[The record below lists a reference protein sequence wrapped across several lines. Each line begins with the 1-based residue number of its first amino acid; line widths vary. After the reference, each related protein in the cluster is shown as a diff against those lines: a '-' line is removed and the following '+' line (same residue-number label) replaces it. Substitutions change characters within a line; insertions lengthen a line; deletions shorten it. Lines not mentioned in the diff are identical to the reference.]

1 MTLAYINF
9 FWLILIVT
17 KCVINLKDGG
27 FDVWSDGTN
36 LGEYNNWLRSQ
47 DANFEGE
54 RCAVLD
60 TEMWDCTDTCEYPD
74 GNWIAKNCT
83 QKHSYMCKVKTGL

>member
-1 MTLAYINF
+1 MYLQ
-9 FWLILIVT
+9 
-17 KCVINLKDGG
+17 DGG
-27 FDVWSDGTN
+27 FEQWSDGSN
-36 LGEYNNWLRSQ
+36 LGDYNNWLRSQ
-47 DANFEGE
+47 GENIEGE

-83 QKHSYMCKVKTGL
+83 QKHPYICKVKTGW

>member
-1 MTLAYINF
+1 MG
-9 FWLILIVT
+9 
-17 KCVINLKDGG
+17 D
-27 FDVWSDGTN
+27 
-36 LGEYNNWLRSQ
+36 YNNWLRSQ
-47 DANFEGE
+47 DANIEGE

-83 QKHSYMCKVKTGL
+83 QKHAYMCKVKTGLLIQIIACLFRLYIVYICF